1 MLFNVCELDLDKM
14 TLILKLDLLIKVTY
28 LHTKMK
34 SLDQMVNKLWLKN
47 TEKVMLFI
55 NACDIDFDQM
65 TLILKYDLD
74 IIVTYFHA

>member
-1 MLFNVCELDLDKM
+1 MLFNVCELDLDQM
-14 TLILKLDLLIKVTY
+14 TLILKFDLLLRWPIY
-28 LHTKMK
+28 IPKMK

-65 TLILKYDLD
+65 TLICKHDLD